1 MISLAKKRLLRLVV
15 LSGDGSQTFL
25 TGVRRYKLDSSKFLD
40 YTMDID
46 GREGVVED
54 VVGLRTHEITLP

>member
-1 MISLAKKRLLRLVV
+1 MISLAKKHLLRLIVTDV
-15 LSGDGSQTFL
+15 NGTQTWL

-46 GREGVVED
+46 GREGTVPD
-54 VVGLRTHEITLP
+54 VVYLRTHEITLP

>member
-1 MISLAKKRLLRLVV
+1 VTDV
-15 LSGDGSQTFL
+15 NGTQTWL

-46 GREGVVED
+46 GREGTVPD
-54 VVGLRTHEITLP
+54 VVYLRTHEITLP

>member
-40 YTMDID
+40 YTMDMD